1 MPNADDRFLVS
12 GFASPDTPAAAAQA
26 ALSPMIV
33 GRLLRMGM
41 RAPARPSDKLIDR
54 LAAADAHDWL
64 AQSLASDRI
73 AGAASHSIAS
83 GGWSISD
90 LDALKNRCKALTLS
104 EADAAARLGALAGY
118 YLAIAAAIV
127 HHQRLISSQ
136 PKAELASL
144 FADLGSAAP
153 EPWATLLGKAAVA
166 LGAA

>member
-1 MPNADDRFLVS
+1 MNHADDRFLVS
-12 GFASPDTPAAAAQA
+12 GFSSPETPSSQA

-41 RAPARPSDKLIDR
+41 RSPSRPSDKLIDR

-64 AQSLASDRI
+64 AQALASDRI
-73 AGAASHSIAS
+73 AGAKADTIAS
-83 GGWSISD
+83 GAWSIVD
-90 LDALKNRCKALTLS
+90 LDALKNRSKALTLS
-104 EADAAARLGALAGY
+104 ESDPNSRLAALAGY

-144 FADLGSAAP
+144 FADLGATAP